1 MDANYDSFDA
11 LSYSYGQYNENHVSY
26 EEQPKYEMRAP
37 PRRRKD
43 TDEQPL
49 FLRKAYTMVTNC
61 PPDLGSFVITSFCT
75 YILVFN
81 S

>member
-11 LSYSYGQYNENHVSY
+11 MSYSYGQYENNVSF

-61 PPDLGSFVITSFCT
+61 PIDLGSFNYSSSLH
-75 YILVFN
+75 Y
-81 S
+81 